1 MRLRLKIVNRTHYS
15 WQSLRAFLS
24 AAILADGD
32 PERAY
37 TVTVTSIRRRGGWW
51 TSGYAYYHSGTVRLR
66 LPTRD
71 ASGNLLAVLPERS
84 LRDAAVTTVH
94 ELMHCRGLRHRDM
107 PAGMKRCGGSDYP
120 TPWLHDGLQIVAGK
134 TQPAEHAAAAGQTPE
149 DRRAALLRRRE
160 EKAAAMLARWQRRL
174 RLARTKV
181 RRYSLSVRRYERRRQ
196 AANDTGL

>member
-1 MRLRLKIVNRTHYS
+1 MILSLAIDNRTHYS
-15 WQSLRAFLS
+15 TQSLRAFLT
-24 AAILADGD
+24 AAILSEGD

-37 TVTVTSIRRRGGWW
+37 KVTVTSIRRNGGWW
-51 TSGYAYYHSGTVRLR
+51 TSGYAYYHSGTFRLR

-71 ASGNLLAVLPERS
+71 EHGGLLAGLPKRS

-120 TPWLHDGLQIVAGK
+120 TPWLHDGLQIVASK
-134 TQPAEHAAAAGQTPE
+134 TQPAEHAAAGQTTE
-149 DRRAALLRRRE
+149 ERRAALLRRRE
-160 EKAAAMLARWQRRL
+160 EKAAAMLVRWQRRL